1 MKVNLYDM
9 VVDNDR
15 IPYLKG
21 SGRVSAGK
29 RRIYTKPNQIAKLLR
44 KCFKADQLLEEYIWL
59 ICFDKRCNVL
69 AFLKLVMEA
78 ATNLFCISHRYCS
91 VRC

>member
-15 IPYLKG
+15 IPYLKS

-29 RRIYTKPNQIAKLLR
+29 RRIYT
-44 KCFKADQLLEEYIWL
+44 
-59 ICFDKRCNVL
+59 
-69 AFLKLVMEA
+69 
-78 ATNLFCISHRYCS
+78 
-91 VRC
+91 

>member
-1 MKVNLYDM
+1 MVMKEVVMKVNLYDM

-29 RRIYTKPNQIAKLLR
+29 NIYKTKSNS
-44 KCFKADQLLEEYIWL
+44 KAVE
-59 ICFDKRCNVL
+59 KVL
-69 AFLKLVMEA
+69 
-78 ATNLFCISHRYCS
+78 
-91 VRC
+91 